1 MDQIINFLDLI
12 NLSTSTLF
20 ITFLL
25 PFSFFVYSS
34 RNFYEPEKIKTYNVI
49 NIVISII
56 IILFAF
62 YKIFYSIIDG
72 DYHGIEVKVMHIAVC
87 FLSIMIVNKN
97 KVSDTDDLINTIL
110 GNQQSLLNG
119 VNNDNGYKPQSVNK
133 ELIGEYSWDDII
145 INDELKQ
152 ELNSVINLLKDPE
165 NAKKYGIEIP
175 KGILFNGP
183 PGTGKT
189 TIARVVA
196 NLAGVNFYV
205 LRTNEIVSKYVG
217 ESEKNLTALFDAATQ
232 NAPAIIFID
241 EIDSIGKA
249 RSSSNADH
257 ADKLLNQLLQLID
270 GVIKTEG
277 IYIIAATNR
286 ADLVD
291 SALKRAG
298 RLNRTI
304 EIGLPDKES
313 RIALFKLYTKHLKL
327 GFDVDFEELSKK
339 TENCSAADIK
349 AICNQAGLYSYK
361 REEVL
366 PKDSRTYLVSKNDI
380 TRALDDFTND
390 KDEEVQY
397 EGQKKKNDLYAP
409 QNDSV
414 ERIGWDDIIISENLK
429 QELISVVK
437 LLKGADNAKKFGI
450 EVPKGML
457 LYGPPGTGKTTIAKV
472 MANTANMAFFVLQV
486 NDIVSK
492 YVGDSEKNLSLL
504 FKAAQKY
511 APSILFIDEI
521 DAIAKNRSENNA
533 QHADNLLNH
542 LLQLIDGVI
551 KREGIYIIGATNRPD
566 LVDPALKRGG
576 RLTKSI
582 YIPLPDFDSR
592 LKLIKLFLSK
602 YTLDFDVDYEYFA
615 KRVEGKSG
623 ADIKSI
629 CTQAGL
635 NSFSRNSALGNQDF
649 MISNEDLM
657 QALDEL
663 CPSKSK
669 E

>member
-1 MDQIINFLDLI
+1 M
-12 NLSTSTLF
+12 
-20 ITFLL
+20 
-25 PFSFFVYSS
+25 
-34 RNFYEPEKIKTYNVI
+34 
-49 NIVISII
+49 
-56 IILFAF
+56 
-62 YKIFYSIIDG
+62 
-72 DYHGIEVKVMHIAVC
+72 
-87 FLSIMIVNKN
+87 
-97 KVSDTDDLINTIL
+97 
-110 GNQQSLLNG
+110 
-119 VNNDNGYKPQSVNK
+119 
-133 ELIGEYSWDDII
+133 
-145 INDELKQ
+145 
-152 ELNSVINLLKDPE
+152 
-165 NAKKYGIEIP
+165 
-175 KGILFNGP
+175 
-183 PGTGKT
+183 
-189 TIARVVA
+189 
-196 NLAGVNFYV
+196 
-205 LRTNEIVSKYVG
+205 
-217 ESEKNLTALFDAATQ
+217 
-232 NAPAIIFID
+232 
-241 EIDSIGKA
+241 
-249 RSSSNADH
+249 
-257 ADKLLNQLLQLID
+257 
-270 GVIKTEG
+270 
-277 IYIIAATNR
+277 
-286 ADLVD
+286 
-291 SALKRAG
+291 
-298 RLNRTI
+298 
-304 EIGLPDKES
+304 
-313 RIALFKLYTKHLKL
+313 

-397 EGQKKKNDLYAP
+397 EGQKKKNDPYVP

-414 ERIGWDDIIISENLK
+414 ERMGWDDIIISENLK

-602 YTLDFDVDYEYFA
+602 YTLDFDVDYEYLA

-635 NSFSRNSALGNQDF
+635 KSFSRNSALGNQDF

-663 CPSKSK
+663 CPLKSK